1 MSKRAFTSWLRSS
14 VLSGASRRVRST
26 TPQTQQPP
34 ISQWRRFTSRSTQR
48 QRPILLTAGAGI
60 LTTTLLLSLTPTSKP
75 SRPSGNATEA
85 PSSTTTRALPD
96 PPSQW
101 PQYRLS
107 EIKLHD
113 ATSDRPWITYRT
125 SVYDITDWVAAHPG
139 GDVILRAAGGAVEPY
154 WDIFSIH
161 RQQLDNVL
169 AILEGYKI
177 GEVDGADVPLLS
189 RGGGVDD
196 PFADDPPRDP
206 RLRTLTERPRN
217 AETPA
222 EGLGHF
228 VTPTELFYVRNH
240 MWVPI
245 VDEAGA
251 DAHAVTIEMPDG
263 EERVYTLEELRT
275 RFATHKVTA
284 TLQCAGNRRHDMT
297 THAAKTN
304 GLQWTA
310 GAIST
315 AEWEGVLLRDVLA
328 DVTRHKMSVENIP
341 PSVRH
346 VHFVGLEAYA
356 ASIPIA
362 KALDPLGDVLLA
374 FRMNGAP
381 LPRDHGY
388 PLRAVVPGNVAAR
401 SVKWLRRI
409 ALSDEES
416 PSQWQ
421 QRDYKAFCPG
431 EGPEPD
437 WDSAPAIQEM
447 PVTSAVTAARVDGLG
462 AAAGRKRR
470 VKAEGYAYSGG
481 GREVVR
487 VDVSTD
493 GGRTWKPAEL
503 VGDAGVGKKA
513 WCWKRW
519 RYEGLVAD
527 GQGAGDHKEAVRLV
541 AKATDEAYNTQP
553 ESYASIYNVRGNLA
567 TAWHRVDVAEEKTQ
581 SSC

>member
-1 MSKRAFTSWLRSS
+1 MSKRAFTSWLRSG
-14 VLSGASRRVRST
+14 VLAGASRRAGST
-26 TPQTQQPP
+26 TPRTQRPP
-34 ISQWRRFTSRSTQR
+34 PPQWRRFASRATQR

-75 SRPSGNATEA
+75 SRPSANAAEA
-85 PSSTTTRALPD
+85 PSPTTTTSLPD

-101 PQYRLS
+101 PRHRLS

-113 ATSDRPWITYRT
+113 ATSDRPWITYQT

-177 GEVDGADVPLLS
+177 GEVHGADVPLLS
-189 RGGGVDD
+189 QGGGIDD
-196 PFADDPPRDP
+196 PFAGDPPRDP

-240 MWVPI
+240 MWVPA

-251 DAHAVTIEMPDG
+251 DAHAVTVEMPDG

-275 RFATHKVTA
+275 RFAAHKVTA
-284 TLQCAGNRRHDMT
+284 TLQCAGNRRRDMT
-297 THAAKTN
+297 THAAETN
-304 GLQWTA
+304 GLQWAA

-328 DVTRHKMSVENIP
+328 DATGREMGVEDMP
-341 PSVRH
+341 PSARH

-356 ASIPIA
+356 ASIPVA

-374 FRMNGAP
+374 FRMNGTP

-421 QRDYKAFCPG
+421 RRDYKAFCPG
-431 EGPEPD
+431 AGPEPD

-447 PVTSAVTAARVDGLG
+447 PVTSAVTAATVDRG
-462 AAAGRKRR
+462 RR
-470 VKAEGYAYSGG
+470 VRAEGYAYSGG
-481 GREVVR
+481 GREIVR

-503 VGDAGVGKKA
+503 VGDTGVGKKA

-519 RYEGLVAD
+519 RYEGLAAD
-527 GQGAGDHKEAVRLV
+527 GQGAGDHEEAVRFV

-553 ESYASIYNVRGNLA
+553 ESHASIYNQRGNLA

-581 SSC
+581 PSS